1 MTFHEIFETYTS
13 VAVFGMSTN
22 PSKPAHY
29 VPAFMME
36 KGYDVIPINPVA
48 EEIAG
53 RKAYK
58 TIADV
63 PEKID
68 ILNVFRPS
76 EQCLEVVEEAIN
88 RKRRTG
94 DIQLIWLQEGI
105 INEAARKLAEENGID
120 FIQNHC
126 MMKEYNM
133 L

>member
-1 MTFHEIFETYTS
+1 MTFHDIFETYTS

-29 VPAFMME
+29 VPAFMIE

-53 RKAYK
+53 RTAFKA
-58 TIADV
+58 ISDI

-76 EQCLEVVEEAIN
+76 DQCLKVVEEAVN
-88 RKRRTG
+88 RKRRKG
-94 DIQLIWLQEGI
+94 DIKLIWLQEGI
-105 INEAARKLAEENGID
+105 INEEARKLAEDNGID

-126 MMKEYNM
+126 MMKEYD
-133 L
+133 LL

>member
-1 MTFHEIFETYTS
+1 MTFHDIFESYTS

-29 VPAFMME
+29 VPAFMIE

-53 RKAYK
+53 RTAFKN
-58 TIADV
+58 ISDI

-76 EQCLEVVEEAIN
+76 VQCLKVVEEAVN
-88 RKRRTG
+88 RKRRKG
-94 DIQLIWLQEGI
+94 DIKLIWLQEGI
-105 INEAARKLAEENGID
+105 INEEARKLAEENGID

-126 MMKEYNM
+126 MMKEYD
-133 L
+133 LL

>member
-22 PSKPAHY
+22 PAKPAHY
-29 VPAFMME
+29 VPAFMIE
-36 KGYDVIPINPVA
+36 KGYDVIPINPAA

-58 TIADV
+58 TISEI

-76 EQCLEVVEEAIN
+76 EQCLAIVEEAVN
-88 RKRRTG
+88 RKRLKG

-105 INEAARKLAEENGID
+105 INEDARKLAEDNGID

-126 MMKEYNM
+126 MMKEYTM

>member
-1 MTFHEIFETYTS
+1 MTFQEIFETYTS

-29 VPAFMME
+29 VPAFMIE
-36 KGYDVIPINPVA
+36 KGYDVFPLNPDA

-53 RKAYK
+53 RPAFKA
-58 TIADV
+58 IADI

-76 EQCLEVVEEAIN
+76 EQCLKVVEEAVN
-88 RKRRTG
+88 RKRRKG

-105 INEAARKLAEENGID
+105 ISEDARKLAEENGID

-126 MMKEYNM
+126 MMKEYN
-133 L
+133 LL